1 MIPLVFV
8 TATIVDENVMDKGM
22 DVESSASIVVCSSA
36 GNMGR
41 F

>member
-1 MIPLVFV
+1 MSFVSV

-22 DVESSASIVVCSSA
+22 EVESNAKIVVCSSA